1 MTTPSRVDGRL
12 RAFTLVELMI
22 SAVLMG
28 FIMLGILSTFLFMG
42 RSGANLGNYAD
53 MESSARKALEL
64 FAEDVRQATAVSWA
78 TAAGDQY
85 SASGVSSPTKVV
97 LTVSAVSGSHKV
109 TYWWDPASGTVVRPF
124 YRQVHHPDT
133 GITDPAVM
141 LLRQVDSFRFIAYQ
155 IVNPLLNP
163 PGYQAN
169 MAIDLSNISTSPAAA
184 SSADKLTKQIQIS
197 LRMSRTD
204 VTVAAATN
212 SVLSA
217 RYILRNKLIVN

>member
-1 MTTPSRVDGRL
+1 MITPSRVDRRL
-12 RAFTLVELMI
+12 RAFTLVELMV
-22 SAVLMG
+22 SAALMG
-28 FIMLGILSTFLFMG
+28 FILLGILSTFLFMG
-42 RSGANLGNYAD
+42 RSGANLRNYSD
-53 MESSARKALEL
+53 MESTARKALEL
-64 FAEDVRQATAVSWA
+64 FAQDVRQATAVSWS

-85 SASGVSSPTKVV
+85 SSAGVTSPRKVV
-97 LTVSAVSGSHKV
+97 LTVSAVTGSYQV
-109 TYWWDPASGTVVRPF
+109 TYWWDPASETAVRPF

-133 GITDPAVM
+133 GATEAAVL

-163 PGYQAN
+163 PSYQAN
-169 MAIDLSNISTSPAAA
+169 MAIDLSNVSTSAAAA
-184 SSADKLTKQIQIS
+184 SSANKLTKQIQIS

-204 VTVAAATN
+204 TTVAAATN

>member
-1 MTTPSRVDGRL
+1 MITPSRVDRCR

-22 SAVLMG
+22 SAALMG
-28 FIMLGILSTFLFMG
+28 FILLGILSTFLFMG

-64 FAEDVRQATAVSWA
+64 FAEDVRQATTVSWS
-78 TAAGDQY
+78 TAAADQY
-85 SASGVSSPTKVV
+85 TSAGVSSPTKVT
-97 LTVSAVSGSHKV
+97 LTVSAISGNYEV
-109 TYWWDPASGTVVRPF
+109 TYWWDSAATSPVRPF
-124 YRQVHHPDT
+124 YRQVRHPDT
-133 GITDPAVM
+133 GVTDAAVL
-141 LLRQVDSFRFIAYQ
+141 LLRQVDAFRFIAYQ

-163 PGYQAN
+163 PTYQAN
-169 MAIDLSNISTSPAAA
+169 MAIDLSNLSTSGAAA
-184 SSADKLTKQIQIS
+184 SSANKLTKQIQIS